1 MRGQNEQKGLNL
13 LKILSASDIHLDT
26 FSDFALPVSNP
37 VSNSRLENILQALD
51 YFFEMGIKQKI
62 ITYVINGDTFNN
74 RSKMNP
80 NFYFYCVKRIVSK
93 FRKVPEGS
101 TLYFNVGNHSEMG
114 RFIEPNSDQIFES
127 FSTPNHKIVV
137 PNKESNI
144 YTLEDNTNIMLVPF
158 TEDVATSKK
167 AIRQDIET
175 IEANKQPTTV
185 FAHLG
190 VDGASSGRWPSHK
203 LGGAYNLAD
212 LGMASEYIYNIT
224 CGHYHTRSVLGTK
237 KYKTHTTTA
246 WYQGDLTELNFNDV
260 SEDGTGAPRGF
271 DIIDTATGEHEF
283 YDISN
288 NFPKFEIFDLADTK
302 YSLEDIEKSML
313 HNYVKLVVHDKET
326 YQQITKAYKEA
337 RNPDSPVASIQLVLP
352 PKEDEGFKVSS
363 VDTNAE
369 TLSKYMQQFYPS
381 DKSLNELAQQYLSK
395 AESTTTD

>member
-1 MRGQNEQKGLNL
+1 MTKV
-13 LKILSASDIHLDT
+13 ISASDIHLDT
-26 FSDFALPVSNP
+26 FTAFAKPVTNP
-37 VSNSRLENILQALD
+37 VSNSRLENILEALHM
-51 YFFEMGIKQKI
+51 FFREGTKQGVKY
-62 ITYVINGDTFNN
+62 YVLNGDTFNS
-74 RSKMNP
+74 RLKMNP
-80 NFYFYCVKRIVSK
+80 SFYTYCINKIISM
-93 FRKVPEGS
+93 FHETPEDS
-101 TLYFNVGNHSEMG
+101 TLFINTGNHDSSS
-114 RFIEPNSDQIFES
+114 RFIEPNSVSIFKN
-127 FSTPNHKIVV
+127 FSTPSHKIVV
-137 PNKESNI
+137 PNQESSI
-144 YTLEDNTNIMLVPF
+144 YTLEDDTNIMLVPF
-158 TEDVATSKK
+158 TEDVEASKK
-167 AIRQDIET
+167 AIRRDIKT

-224 CGHYHTRSVLGTK
+224 CGHYHTRNVLGTK

-271 DIIDTATGEHEF
+271 DIIDTATGEYEF

-337 RNPDSPVASIQLVLP
+337 RKPDSPVASIQLVLP

-381 DKSLNELAQQYLSK
+381 DKSLNELAQHYLST
-395 AESTTTD
+395 AESTTAD